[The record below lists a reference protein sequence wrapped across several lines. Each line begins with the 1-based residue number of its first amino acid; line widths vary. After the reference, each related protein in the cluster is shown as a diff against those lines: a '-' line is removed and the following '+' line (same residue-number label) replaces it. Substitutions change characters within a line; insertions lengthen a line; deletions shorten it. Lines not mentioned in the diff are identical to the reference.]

1 MTELPPASA
10 TSAVITKPYER
21 NFEDWLSA
29 YVNYASFSEAP
40 RVMHFWSG
48 VSAIAGAL
56 RRRVWLDMG
65 YFKWTPCFY
74 IIIVAPPGVVS
85 KSTTAAIA
93 IDLLKQVPGIKFG
106 PQMVT
111 WPALVKA
118 FADAREEFEFQDE
131 WHPMCAMTIESS
143 ELGNLINPQDRE
155 MIDLLVTLWDSKTGA
170 LDKRTKGSGN
180 DEVVNPW
187 INMIACTTPA
197 WIEGN
202 FPEYVI
208 GGGFTSR
215 CLFVYAE
222 KKEKFV
228 AYPLRSMPDPEQLQ
242 LIKTALVQDLEHIS
256 NTLAGPF
263 TLDEAAF
270 KWGTTW
276 YERHNT
282 AKSEHLTDERFSG
295 YLARKQTHMHKLAMI
310 LSAAKSDS
318 QIITIEDLA
327 TAEKM
332 LFDLEKDMPKVFD
345 KIGRSEQ
352 SIQAERFINHVK
364 QNGPMSY
371 EAAYQ
376 FIHVHFPLHRDFE
389 SVLAGAIRSGQ
400 LKLITTGGKMVLAAV
415 DQPPTK

>member
-1 MTELPPASA
+1 MTDSA
-10 TSAVITKPYER
+10 DSPSTYKR
-21 NFEDWLSA
+21 NFDDWLTS
-29 YVNYASFSEAP
+29 YCQYASFSEAP
-40 RVMHFWSG
+40 TTMHFWSG

-93 IDLLKQVPGIKFG
+93 IDLLRQVPGIKFG

-118 FADAREEFEFQDE
+118 FADSKEEFELGDE

-215 CLFVYAE
+215 CIFVYAE
-222 KKEKFV
+222 KKDKLV
-228 AYPLRSMPDPEQLQ
+228 AYPKRAIPPELGHF
-242 LIKTALVQDLEHIS
+242 KTMLLQDLEHMA
-256 NTLAGPF
+256 TALVGPF
-263 TLDEAAF
+263 QLDERAIE
-270 KWGTTW
+270 WGTLW
-276 YERHNT
+276 YAQHN
-282 AKSEHLTDERFSG
+282 ANPPEHLTDERFAG

-310 LSAAKSDS
+310 LSVSRGDS
-318 QIITIEDLA
+318 KIITAEDLA

-332 LFDLEKDMPKVFD
+332 LFELEKTMPKVFD
-345 KIGRSEQ
+345 RIGRSEQ
-352 SIQAERFINHVK
+352 SIQAERFIKHIQQKGRMPYAV
-364 QNGPMSY
+364 
-371 EAAYQ
+371 AYQ
-376 FIHVHFPLHRDFE
+376 FIHMHFPMARDFE
-389 SVLAGAIRSGQ
+389 SMLVGAMRSGQ
-400 LKLITTGGKMVLAAV
+400 VTLETTSQGQFISPGPL
-415 DQPPTK
+415 TSGS

>member
-1 MTELPPASA
+1 MTDNTVSTVVPPPA
-10 TSAVITKPYER
+10 YER
-21 NFEDWLSA
+21 QFTDWLTA
-29 YVNYASFSEAP
+29 YCKYASFSEAP
-40 RVMHFWSG
+40 TIMHFWSG
-48 VSAIAGAL
+48 VSALAGAL

-93 IDLLKQVPGIKFG
+93 IDLLRQVPGIKFG

-118 FADAREEFEFQDE
+118 FADSKEEFQLGDE

-222 KKEKFV
+222 KKEKLV
-228 AYPLRSMPDPEQLQ
+228 AYPTKSIPAELGAL
-242 LIKTALVQDLEHIS
+242 KTMLLQDLEHIA
-256 NTLAGPF
+256 NTMMGPF
-263 TLDEAAF
+263 SLDDRALE
-270 KWGTTW
+270 WGTLW
-276 YERHNT
+276 YAHHNS
-282 AKSEHLTDERFSG
+282 KPPEHLTDERFAG
-295 YLARKQTHMHKLAMI
+295 YLARKQTHMHKLAMV
-310 LSAAKSDS
+310 LSASRSDS
-318 QIITIEDLA
+318 RIITAEDLA
-327 TAEKM
+327 AAEKM
-332 LFDLEKDMPKVFD
+332 LTDLEKDMPKVFD
-345 KIGRSEQ
+345 RIGRSEQ
-352 SIQAERFINHVK
+352 SIQAERFIKHVQ

-389 SVLAGAIRSGQ
+389 SVLSGAIRSGQ
-400 LKLITTGGKMVLAAV
+400 LKMTPTTDGFVIQAV
-415 DQPPTK
+415 IK

>member
-1 MTELPPASA
+1 
-10 TSAVITKPYER
+10 
-21 NFEDWLSA
+21 
-29 YVNYASFSEAP
+29 
-40 RVMHFWSG
+40 
-48 VSAIAGAL
+48 
-56 RRRVWLDMG
+56 MG

-93 IDLLKQVPGIKFG
+93 IDILRQVPGIKFG

-118 FADAREEFEFQDE
+118 FADAKEEFELGDE

-215 CLFVYAE
+215 CLFVYAD

-228 AYPLRSMPDPEQLQ
+228 AYPTKTMPQELS
-242 LIKTALVQDLEHIS
+242 IMKTALVQDLEHIA
-256 NTLAGPF
+256 NALLGPF
-263 TLDEAAF
+263 SLDEHALA
-270 KWGTTW
+270 WGTKW
-276 YERHNT
+276 YELHNT
-282 AKSEHLTDERFSG
+282 TKSEHLTDERFSG

-310 LSAAKSDS
+310 LSASRSDS
-318 QIITIEDLA
+318 KIITIEDLA

-332 LFDLEKDMPKVFD
+332 LFDLEQDMPKVFD

-352 SIQAERFINHVK
+352 SIQAERFIRHIH
-364 QNGPMSY
+364 QSGGMTY
-371 EAAYQ
+371 EAAYA
-376 FIHVHFPLHRDFE
+376 FIHSHFPMARDFE
-389 SVLAGAIRSGQ
+389 SMILGAVRSGQ
-400 LKLITTGGKMVLAAV
+400 VKITQTSPIMVLPSTPV
-415 DQPPTK
+415 TVVKPT

>member
-1 MTELPPASA
+1 MTDSA
-10 TSAVITKPYER
+10 PSTHKR
-21 NFEDWLSA
+21 NFEDWLTA
-29 YVNYASFSEAP
+29 YVKYASFSEAP
-40 RVMHFWSG
+40 AVMHFWSG
-48 VSAIAGAL
+48 VSALAGAL

-93 IDLLKQVPGIKFG
+93 IDLLRQVPGIKFG

-118 FADAREEFEFQDE
+118 FADAREEFELGDE

-222 KKEKFV
+222 KKEKLV
-228 AYPLRSMPDPEQLQ
+228 AYPAQSIPKELTET
-242 LIKTALVQDLEHIS
+242 KTMLLQDLEHIANS
-256 NTLAGPF
+256 MVGPF
-263 TLDEAAF
+263 SLDQAALE
-270 KWGTTW
+270 WGTKW
-276 YERHNT
+276 YALHN
-282 AKSEHLTDERFSG
+282 ASSPEHLSDERFSG

-310 LSAAKSDS
+310 LSASRSDS
-318 QIITIEDLA
+318 KVISIQDLA
-327 TAEKM
+327 TAERM
-332 LFDLEKDMPKVFD
+332 LFDLEKSMPKVFD
-345 KIGRSEQ
+345 KIGRSEV
-352 SIQAERFINHVK
+352 SIQAERFIRFVQQH
-364 QNGPMSY
+364 GALSY

-376 FIHVHFPLHRDFE
+376 FIHSHFPLSRDFE
-389 SVLAGAIRSGQ
+389 SMLSGAVRSGQ
-400 LKLITTGGKMVLAAV
+400 LELVADNTGKFMVRARAALSTR
-415 DQPPTK
+415 PANK